1 MVQGQPAT
9 GIPVTMRV
17 PFSERPGRHERH
29 FRRRMHP
36 LFPRPVARVD
46 DEELLEVQRL
56 DHEELLAFIQ
66 SLRSLVRKAV
76 ELKPNEE
83 TQVILDLKAELE
95 KHYELSC
102 GLADEQGGNRQA
114 IASLVEVIMNTI
126 RRSAAGD
133 PLAEQELAEEA
144 EARRRHFELLQA
156 PLVADLLH
164 PETLVE
170 PDELLPVLLT
180 DPQEQVEM
188 ALELFDDA
196 QLAEILEQGRQLLDT
211 AKKGVDD
218 EVRNRLSWMENRLA
232 QRRER
237 GD

>member
-1 MVQGQPAT
+1 
-9 GIPVTMRV
+9 MRV
-17 PFSERPGRHERH
+17 PFSQKPGRHERH

-36 LFPRPVARVD
+36 LFPRPVARLD

-66 SLRSLVRKAV
+66 SLRRLVRKAV

-95 KHYELSC
+95 KHYEQSC
-102 GLADEQGGNRQA
+102 GLADEQGANQQA
-114 IASLVEVIMNTI
+114 IASLIKVIMNTI

-144 EARRRHFELLQA
+144 AARRRHFELLRA

-170 PDELLPVLLT
+170 ADELVPVLLT
-180 DPQEQVEM
+180 DPREQVEL

-196 QLAEILEQGRQLLDT
+196 QLGEVLEQGRELLLQ
-211 AKKGVDD
+211 AG
-218 EVRNRLSWMENRLA
+218 ESAGEEARGRLSWLEQHLA
-232 QRRER
+232 RRQAET
-237 GD
+237 